1 MRYTLDGCFFR
12 KHLPLLTELIN
23 IELGVWGI
31 AAQDRP
37 PMTWLFISQTPVRLM
52 LPDILH

>member
-1 MRYTLDGCFFR
+1 ML
-12 KHLPLLTELIN
+12 EIN

-37 PMTWLFISQTPVRLM
+37 PMTWLFISQTPVPRNFEKLDA
-52 LPDILH
+52 LGVERDLKKLGLSS